1 MAFSC
6 SMAGILGEHRKV
18 LLLVLTQ
25 FSGIGQL
32 LGKEQ
37 GCDTE
42 GFFLQLRRAQVDE
55 FQQITM
61 PEVLVFSDFELLKEP
76 ENPEV
81 LCELEPEDLQ
91 KLIRYLDGSVYDV
104 VVWIAGQAL
113 RGMRQLLERSSR
125 VFVPE
130 TADAYSICRQQ
141 AMEH

>member
-1 MAFSC
+1 M
-6 SMAGILGEHRKV
+6 
-18 LLLVLTQ
+18 
-25 FSGIGQL
+25 
-32 LGKEQ
+32 
-37 GCDTE
+37 
-42 GFFLQLRRAQVDE
+42 DE

-91 KLIRYLDGSVYDV
+91 KLIRYLDGSAYDA

-125 VFVPE
+125 GVCAGNRRCIQYLSATGDGTLLPE
-130 TADAYSICRQQ
+130 TAGKSVGRKSQK
-141 AMEH
+141 HLFSGL